1 MNAAVE
7 LSQYKAMYE
16 KLKICTDSKT
26 AEIRRLR
33 KAIQKYENGYRNKIP
48 STEDADPENVIDEV
62 NKVIR
67 FQFYPIYRH
76 GRFI

>member
-16 KLKICTDSKT
+16 KLKIGMDSKT

-33 KAIQKYENGYRNKIP
+33 RAIQKYENGNKFP
-48 STEDADPENVIDEV
+48 STENAESENDIDMV
-62 NKVIR
+62 SRVIR
-67 FQFYPIYRH
+67 LQFNTIYCH
-76 GRFI
+76 GRFL